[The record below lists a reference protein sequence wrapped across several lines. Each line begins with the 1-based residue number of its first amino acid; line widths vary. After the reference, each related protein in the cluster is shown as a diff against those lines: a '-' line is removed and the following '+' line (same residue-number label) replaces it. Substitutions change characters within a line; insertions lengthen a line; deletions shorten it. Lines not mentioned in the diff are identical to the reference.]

1 MLHILNWMSNVF
13 FLNHTP
19 TNVCIDLVSYD
30 VFLNRKTLKRENSW
44 RRKRI
49 LVNASIQFE
58 KRGKKTRRRKTTKI
72 KFRVDPSLTEALSS
86 GMSVAHRCN
95 SPLLLYSS
103 SVSVSERKT
112 RRLRHKIYLFHY
124 KGNFKKQFYV
134 CQRSKREAPAI
145 LLYLLFLFFYPSKP
159 KLTRHGQ
166 HSALLMVTVTAFVPY
181 SLQVRTY
188 WLELPSS
195 AREKHPD
202 TKEPIGTCVT
212 VSL

>member
-1 MLHILNWMSNVF
+1 MSNVF
-13 FLNHTP
+13 FWNQTP
-19 TNVCIDLVSYD
+19 TNFCIDLVSYD
-30 VFLNRKTLKRENSW
+30 FFLNRKTLKRENSW

-49 LVNASIQFE
+49 LVNTSIQFE
-58 KRGKKTRRRKTTKI
+58 KRGKKTRRRRKTTKI
-72 KFRVDPSLTEALSS
+72 KFRVDPSPTEALSS

-112 RRLRHKIYLFHY
+112 RKLRHKIYLFHY
-124 KGNFKKQFYV
+124 KGNFKKQFYI

-145 LLYLLFLFFYPSKP
+145 LLYLLFLFFYLSKP
-159 KLTRHGQ
+159 KLTRNGQ
-166 HSALLMVTVTAFVPY
+166 YPALLMVTVTTFVPY

-188 WLELPSS
+188 WLELQSS